1 MARPTVPH
9 CKECKHLEDKNENY
23 WPTAL
28 RNAYGCWFCKKVN
41 KYING
46 QEIRTSP
53 GWCPLRARGKTS
65 AE

>member
-1 MARPTVPH
+1 MARPKVPH
-9 CKECKHLEDKNENY
+9 CKECKHLEDKNEHY
-23 WPTAL
+23 YPSIL
-28 RNAYGCWFCKKVN
+28 KNAYGCWFCKSQD

-53 GWCPLRARGKTS
+53 TWCPLRALGRTS

>member
-1 MARPTVPH
+1 MPRPKVPH
-9 CKECKHLEDKNENY
+9 CKECRNLEDKNDHYYPLEC
-23 WPTAL
+23 
-28 RNAYGCWFCKKVN
+28 RNAYGCWFCKKKN

-53 GWCPLRARGKTS
+53 IWCPLRAYGRTI